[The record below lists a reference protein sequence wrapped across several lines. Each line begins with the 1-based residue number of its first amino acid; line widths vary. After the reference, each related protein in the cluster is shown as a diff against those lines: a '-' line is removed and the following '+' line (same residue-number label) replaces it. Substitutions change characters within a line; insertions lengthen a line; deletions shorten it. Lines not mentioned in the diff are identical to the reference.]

1 MTFISAFKLNSVFS
15 VLVLSLSLVASG
27 VLSAQ
32 DKSVKSVNSSL
43 IDPKVVVEGA
53 AKRLTDRL
61 TQEKAAIEKSPGL
74 VKQLV
79 EQELLPIFDAR
90 LISRLVMSSSWK
102 KASEQQQQ
110 AFTLAFRNIL
120 IKTYSNAFAAYDG
133 QELEFKAPVFDKTHS
148 KAIVRSRILQNEK
161 MPILVDYRLRK
172 TDQGWLVYD
181 AVIEGVG
188 VVKSYRSQIKEKV
201 DEKGV
206 ALMIKDM
213 EVEACGDQGCIAD
226 Q

>member
-1 MTFISAFKLNSVFS
+1 MTSISALKLNSIFS
-15 VLVLSLSLVASG
+15 ALLLSLSVVMSG
-27 VLSAQ
+27 VLAAKEANVQ
-32 DKSVKSVNSSL
+32 LAGSSL
-43 IDPKVVVEGA
+43 IGPKVVAEGA

-61 TQEKAAIEKSPGL
+61 TQEKAAIEESPDL

-90 LISRLVMSSSWK
+90 LMSRLVMSSSWK
-102 KASEQQQQ
+102 KASDEQQQ

-120 IKTYSNAFAAYDG
+120 IKTYSNAFASYDG

-148 KAIVRSRILQNEK
+148 KAIVRSRILQKEK

-172 TDQGWLVYD
+172 TEQGWLVYD

-201 DEKGV
+201 DEKGI

-213 EVEACGDQGCIAD
+213 EIEACGDKGCGAS
-226 Q
+226 

>member
-1 MTFISAFKLNSVFS
+1 MTSLSVFKPSSILSAFL
-15 VLVLSLSLVASG
+15 LSLSLVMSG
-27 VLSAQ
+27 VLAAKE
-32 DKSVKSVNSSL
+32 DGVALIDSSL
-43 IDPKVVVEGA
+43 VGPKVVTEDA

-90 LISRLVMSSSWK
+90 LMSRLVMSSNWK
-102 KASEQQQQ
+102 KASDEQQQ

-133 QELEFKAPVFDKTHS
+133 QELEFKAPVFNKTHS
-148 KAIVRSRILQNEK
+148 KAIVRSRILQKEK

-201 DEKGV
+201 DEKGI

-213 EVEACGDQGCIAD
+213 EIEACGDKGCSAS
-226 Q
+226 

>member
-1 MTFISAFKLNSVFS
+1 MTSISAFKLNSIFS
-15 VLVLSLSLVASG
+15 ALLLSLSVVMPG
-27 VLSAQ
+27 VLAAKEAGVQLAGSGL
-32 DKSVKSVNSSL
+32 VG
-43 IDPKVVVEGA
+43 PKVVAEGA

-61 TQEKAAIEKSPGL
+61 TQEKAAIEESPDL
-74 VKQLV
+74 VKLLV
-79 EQELLPIFDAR
+79 EQELLPIFDVR
-90 LISRLVMSSSWK
+90 LMSRLVMSSSWK
-102 KASEQQQQ
+102 KASNEQQQ

-133 QELEFKAPVFDKTHS
+133 QEIEFKAPVFDKTQS
-148 KAIVRSRILQNEK
+148 KAIVRSRILQSGK

-201 DEKGV
+201 DEKGI
-206 ALMIKDM
+206 ALMIKDIEM
-213 EVEACGDQGCIAD
+213 EACGDKGCGAS
-226 Q
+226 

>member
-1 MTFISAFKLNSVFS
+1 MASISALKLNSIFS
-15 VLVLSLSLVASG
+15 ALLLSLSVVMPG
-27 VLSAQ
+27 VLAA
-32 DKSVKSVNSSL
+32 KEASVQLAGSSS
-43 IDPKVVVEGA
+43 IGPKVVAEGA

-61 TQEKAAIEKSPGL
+61 TQEKAAIEESPDL

-90 LISRLVMSSSWK
+90 LMSRLVMSSNWK
-102 KASEQQQQ
+102 KASNEQQQ

-133 QELEFKAPVFDKTHS
+133 QEIEFKAPVFDKTHR
-148 KAIVRSRILQNEK
+148 KAIVRSRILQKEK

-201 DEKGV
+201 DEKGI
-206 ALMIKDM
+206 ALMIKDI
-213 EVEACGDQGCIAD
+213 EIEACGDKGCGVSW
-226 Q
+226 

>member
-1 MTFISAFKLNSVFS
+1 MTSISALKLNSIFS
-15 VLVLSLSLVASG
+15 ALLLSLSVVMPG
-27 VLSAQ
+27 VLAA
-32 DKSVKSVNSSL
+32 KEASVQLAGSSL
-43 IDPKVVVEGA
+43 IDPKVVAEGA

-61 TQEKAAIEKSPGL
+61 TQEKAAIEESPDL

-90 LISRLVMSSSWK
+90 LMSRLVMSSSWK
-102 KASEQQQQ
+102 KASNEQQQ

-133 QELEFKAPVFDKTHS
+133 QEIEFKAPVFDKTQS
-148 KAIVRSRILQNEK
+148 KAIVRSRILQKGK

-201 DEKGV
+201 DEKGI
-206 ALMIKDM
+206 ALMIKDIEM
-213 EVEACGDQGCIAD
+213 EACGDKGCGAS
-226 Q
+226 

>member
-15 VLVLSLSLVASG
+15 VLVLSLSLVVSG

-32 DKSVKSVNSSL
+32 DKSVKSVNSNL

-61 TQEKAAIEKSPGL
+61 TQEKAAIEKSPDL

-102 KASEQQQQ
+102 KASEEQQQ

-213 EVEACGDQGCIAD
+213 EIEACGDQGCIAS
-226 Q
+226 

>member
-1 MTFISAFKLNSVFS
+1 MTSISALKSSSIFS
-15 VLVLSLSLVASG
+15 ALLLSLSLVMPEVLAAKEDG
-27 VLSAQ
+27 VKLV
-32 DKSVKSVNSSL
+32 DSSL
-43 IDPKVVVEGA
+43 IGPKVVAEDA

-61 TQEKAAIEKSPGL
+61 TQEKAAIEESPDL

-90 LISRLVMSSSWK
+90 LMSRLVMSSSWK
-102 KASEQQQQ
+102 KASDEQRQ
-110 AFTLAFRNIL
+110 AFTFAFRNIL

-148 KAIVRSRILQNEK
+148 KAIVRSKILQKEK

-201 DEKGV
+201 DEKGI

-213 EVEACGDQGCIAD
+213 EIEACGDKGCGAS
-226 Q
+226 